1 MGEVPV
7 ETKVKFEMVTPAV
20 PLIRL
25 VVVVKV
31 SEDAC
36 KTQVR
41 VLVATEVV
49 SELEATSRIV
59 LVPATALVATVISP
73 VLVEIE
79 NPAGKFVRVKFVEPV
94 FVVAKNRS
102 APLLAVIW

>member
-1 MGEVPV
+1 MA
-7 ETKVKFEMVTPAV
+7 TPAV

-49 SELEATSRIV
+49 RELEATSRIV
-59 LVPATALVATVISP
+59 LVPATALVAAVIKP

-79 NPAGKFVRVKFVEPV
+79 NPTGKFVWVRSTEPV

>member
-1 MGEVPV
+1 MA
-7 ETKVKFEMVTPAV
+7 TPAV
-20 PLIRL
+20 ALIRL

-31 SEDAC
+31 SDDAC
-36 KTQVR
+36 NTHVN
-41 VLVATEVV
+41 VLVATKVV

-79 NPAGKFVRVKFVEPV
+79 NPTGRFVMVKFVEPV
-94 FVVAKNRS
+94 FVVAKN
-102 APLLAVIW
+102 

>member
-1 MGEVPV
+1 MA
-7 ETKVKFEMVTPAV
+7 TPAV
-20 PLIRL
+20 ALIRL

-36 KTQVR
+36 KTHVN
-41 VLVATEVV
+41 VLVATEAV
-49 SELEATSRIV
+49 SEFEATSRIV
-59 LVPATALVATVISP
+59 LVPAAALVADVMSP

-79 NPAGKFVRVKFVEPV
+79 NPSGKFVRVRFVEPK

-102 APLLAVIW
+102 APLLAVI

>member
-1 MGEVPV
+1 M
-7 ETKVKFEMVTPAV
+7 ETKVKFEMATPAV

-31 SEDAC
+31 SDDAC
-36 KTQVR
+36 STHVN

-49 SELEATSRIV
+49 TELEATRRIV
-59 LVPATALVATVISP
+59 LVPATVLVATVITP

-79 NPAGKFVRVKFVEPV
+79 KPAGKFVWVRSIEPV

>member
-1 MGEVPV
+1 MA
-7 ETKVKFEMVTPAV
+7 TPAV

-36 KTQVR
+36 NTQVR

-59 LVPATALVATVISP
+59 LVPATALVAAVITP

-79 NPAGKFVRVKFVEPV
+79 NPTGKFVWVRSTEPV

>member
-1 MGEVPV
+1 M
-7 ETKVKFEMVTPAV
+7 ETKVKFEIATPAV

-31 SEDAC
+31 NEDAS
-36 KTQVR
+36 KVQVN

-49 SELEATSRIV
+49 TELDATSRIV

-79 NPAGKFVRVKFVEPV
+79 NPAGRFVRVKFVDPV